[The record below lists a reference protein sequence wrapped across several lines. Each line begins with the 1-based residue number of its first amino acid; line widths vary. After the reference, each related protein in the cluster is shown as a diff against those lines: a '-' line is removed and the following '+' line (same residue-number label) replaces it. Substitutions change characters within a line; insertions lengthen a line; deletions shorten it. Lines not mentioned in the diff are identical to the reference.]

1 MHHEPPLLTRGRQLA
16 RHGTAQRED
25 RRAREMVHFE
35 ASGIPGSKAVQTAT
49 QVLDEVLQ
57 VSLRLVG
64 TS

>member
-1 MHHEPPLLTRGRQLA
+1 
-16 RHGTAQRED
+16 
-25 RRAREMVHFE
+25 MVHFE
-35 ASGIPGSKAVQTAT
+35 DGRIPGSKAIQTAT